1 MNDGFNMAV
10 QNINKFETKINP
22 EPPKNTPIPMTT
34 NSTTTSTT
42 KSATSTNEQ
51 THKKEENNVEIED
64 VPESSIDVEMEEVS
78 DEDEAKEEEVSQK
91 NTQTSEEIIESQRE
105 NRLVE
110 VKNEA
115 MQLVMSDKSGILAY
129 ARDTSKPLRLI
140 PDMFLREEVQR
151 VRVRESHFTHKNATE
166 TFSYQEKRD
175 NRNDPIIS
183 PLSEVS
189 IGCTF
194 SKTHILDAD
203 YMKNISHFPVE
214 KFDVNLQKQN
224 YSKFR
229 ELHPLKEEII
239 TRRFNDKRFI
249 LDEEVLQLREK
260 KY

>member
-1 MNDGFNMAV
+1 MMDLTWQF
-10 QNINKFETKINP
+10 KILTNLKQKKNP
-22 EPPKNTPIPMTT
+22 EFPKNTPIPMTT

-42 KSATSTNEQ
+42 KSATTTNEA

-166 TFSYQEKRD
+166 TFSYQEKKGQ
-175 NRNDPIIS
+175 S
-183 PLSEVS
+183 
-189 IGCTF
+189 
-194 SKTHILDAD
+194 
-203 YMKNISHFPVE
+203 
-214 KFDVNLQKQN
+214 Q
-224 YSKFR
+224 
-229 ELHPLKEEII
+229 
-239 TRRFNDKRFI
+239 
-249 LDEEVLQLREK
+249 
-260 KY
+260 